1 MENQEITIKLTV
13 AKWNVVM
20 QGVTGLPFAQ
30 VAEIVPEMK
39 SQAEA
44 QIRAIGMSTESQPS

>member
-1 MENQEITIKLTV
+1 MENKRISIELTI
-13 AKWNVVM
+13 AQWNIVM